1 MVLFECLK
9 SIKYLST
16 ESHWKKNTILNHTKS
31 SPVTYDVHPGFTF
44 PNHHQINMLKIIFCH
59 QLHNQTQIS
68 ADSVLAQPFAI
79 LKNAIMM
86 KWLNQ
91 TEDMD

>member
-1 MVLFECLK
+1 MEG
-9 SIKYLST
+9 KYQLELPKT
-16 ESHWKKNTILNHTKS
+16 L
-31 SPVTYDVHPGFTF
+31 PVSYDVHPGFTF
-44 PNHHQINMLKIIFCH
+44 PNHHQINTQTIIFRH

-68 ADSVLAQPFAI
+68 ADSVLAQPFAT
-79 LKNAIMM
+79 LMNAIMM

>member
-1 MVLFECLK
+1 MEG
-9 SIKYLST
+9 KYQLELPKTST
-16 ESHWKKNTILNHTKS
+16 VS
-31 SPVTYDVHPGFTF
+31 YDVHPGFTF
-44 PNHHQINMLKIIFCH
+44 PNHHQINMQTIIFRN

-68 ADSVLAQPFAI
+68 ADSVLAQPFAT
-79 LKNAIMM
+79 LMNAIMM